1 MTLVPLNLLFTHLLK
16 RAWKTESMKRKIF
29 RKSLSVR
36 TTIVKHTL
44 LRQPQTNKFC
54 SKIFKIGYSH
64 TFKHLNISIFC
75 GLETVAIIQCQIWAK

>member
-36 TTIVKHTL
+36 TTVVKHTL

-54 SKIFKIGYSH
+54 SKIFKVGIKSGRLPFSNEL
-64 TFKHLNISIFC
+64 TPLKQQQLTPA
-75 GLETVAIIQCQIWAK
+75 LLL